1 MPVLLLFVFLIV
13 ALTVVR
19 VISDFTV
26 TDFFTFWLGGRMT
39 LQGQDIYSE
48 TSWIAS
54 HRYYGST
61 WMPNSIF
68 PYPIALSLFLT
79 PLGILPLKTAYFVW
93 VFLSQ
98 VLLLLSVFLLLDAWK
113 DKDRAAIGYFLVIAM
128 LLFRPIMVTLFTA
141 QFVAFFLVL
150 SSLAIYFWKKE
161 RWFLGG
167 FIISLLN
174 LKPSYG
180 ALILI
185 LVGIW
190 LLFEKQKKAIL
201 GIIIG
206 NLILGFVGLL
216 QNPRWIQLFWE
227 TGKRKSGQTFGL
239 YPTIWSGFNLVCKKN
254 GTCIAI
260 AGGLTILFLIGLY
273 IYLLYSNENFRLD
286 PLNVMALVIPIALL
300 VTYNWAYDQT
310 MLVITITFCANI
322 LAAKKHERW
331 FKLFPILVD
340 LASLSLLIWAYF
352 RKIDIWSLLLPAGL
366 LLVTVWF
373 WIITPK
379 QNLITQGIES

>member
-13 ALTVVR
+13 AFTVVS

-26 TDFFTFWLGGRMT
+26 TDFFTFWLAGRMT

-48 TSWIAS
+48 TSWIAA
-54 HRYYGST
+54 HHFYGST
-61 WMPNSIF
+61 WMPNPIF
-68 PYPIALSLFLT
+68 PYPIALSLFLI
-79 PLGILPLKTAYFVW
+79 PLGALPLKTAYFVW
-93 VFLSQ
+93 IFLSQ

-113 DKDRAAIGYFLVIAM
+113 DKERATTGYFLVITM

-150 SSLAIYFWKKE
+150 SSLTIYFWKKE
-161 RWFLGG
+161 NWFLGG
-167 FIISLLN
+167 LIIALLN
-174 LKPSYG
+174 FKPSYG
-180 ALILI
+180 ALILV

-190 LLFEKQKKAIL
+190 LLFEKQKMAIW

-239 YPTIWSGFNLVCKKN
+239 YPTMWSGLNLMCKKN
-254 GTCIAI
+254 GICIAI
-260 AGGLTILFLIGLY
+260 AGGAIILLLLSLY
-273 IYLLYSNENFRLD
+273 IYLLYSNRNLRLD
-286 PLNVMALVIPIALL
+286 SLNVMALVIPIALL

-310 MLVITITFCANI
+310 MLVIPITFCVSF
-322 LAAKKHERW
+322 LATNHKQW
-331 FKLFPILVD
+331 SKLFPILVD
-340 LASLSLLIWAYF
+340 LVSLSLLIWAYF

-366 LLVTVWF
+366 LVIVFWF
-373 WIITPK
+373 WVTTPK
-379 QNLITQGIES
+379 QALVTQGIES